1 MERCLKVIFLLNHT
15 SWEKIVMKKTLLAG
29 ASMAV
34 LLTAANALAAEYTG
48 EVDTTSASGEVFF
61 VEADSTIKDATFDL
75 KAEGT
80 SEADSSRIGFVN
92 AGNITVSGKNTL
104 RDFVTLEG
112 QTKFNAGDS
121 NAKMNVEGY
130 LTSTRNADVDLSNVD
145 LTIKKGDGES
155 SIVGEDGALVIDN
168 DTTAFKVG
176 NTTFEDGTR
185 ISLYKAAAGES
196 NIEEASGDT
205 SNLAIAAGKTVTF
218 KGNNKIAASSGGG
231 EGKTLFNISG
241 EEGSNIKIEGIVDA
255 KIDTDIN
262 GSDINIANSGEGPA
276 RWEIAADKTLSIS
289 NSNVTMSGAPDGKF
303 NGIGNVN
310 GDGNVVLGEN
320 TNVNITDG
328 AGIAVNE
335 LTISEGAV
343 VNASGQMEISN
354 PDDPKWKSGS
364 ILQGL
369 TKVDIEKGATV
380 NIADGAQIVTGYPN
394 GKINIAGTVNMSGE
408 NALIRAA
415 SSKDGTEKSTLNI
428 SGIVNVLK
436 DAIGIIASR
445 DTTVDQGGAVMV
457 ASDATLNLI
466 QDMNRGAE
474 ADEAPAGDAG
484 TFKVAGSLVNNGTIN
499 TLNGDGTAV
508 TNIEVSGA
516 SLADAGEDG
525 SYAEQTAGG
534 IYVSNGGTI
543 NGGLTLKGVNTP
555 AKEDSEE
562 KIAAMLKAAPR
573 AEFNGNSTVNG
584 NIENTAG
591 VLTVNQGATL
601 NIEGEGNKVTNKG
614 YLDLAGVLNGE
625 VDNTGGNITVLDSA
639 ARMTKFSGG
648 ELNISADV
656 AASSL
661 VSEESNANEI
671 YVSEGA
677 NLNLDSEDL
686 KTTKLTTYGTTKL
699 GVDYT
704 ADAKVGNGGM
714 MDLSSNTLT
723 GDVTVSDNSTLTF
736 NIDKFGTDDAE
747 AEGGKI
753 TGKLIT
759 NLTTDG
765 SATLNPVIA
774 LGAGDG
780 TYKLASEGV
789 EAKEGTAP
797 LGENSLKVADNN
809 MLYNIDADGLTSGEG
824 ITFSKK
830 GSDEVAS
837 SVVNAG
843 GTASNANAVNAWVG
857 GNSDAASLT
866 GASRDM
872 AEHLNTLAQTN
883 PGALVNAV
891 TALAPESAAMVQSNT
906 TETANQIFAAV
917 GSRLSG
923 GSIITGDEGMS
934 SGDSIFKRGAMWIQG
949 LFNHAEADDTRSA
962 KGFDADSE
970 GVAFGAEKYLN
981 DNVKVGVG
989 YAYTSSDIDGFM
1001 RETDVD
1007 THTAFAYGEYK
1018 PSDWFVN
1025 AIASY
1030 GWSDYSEKRNVAG
1043 RHVDADYDVNSIG
1056 LQAMT
1061 GYDFNLSG
1069 VQLTPEAGLRYVNF
1083 RQDSYRDTAGQKV
1096 AENTSDIL
1104 TGVIGAS
1111 VKKDFALDNGMNLR
1125 PEARLAMTY
1134 DMFNDA
1140 NNSVV
1145 TLANGAAYTV
1155 NGEALDRFGVE
1166 AGVGLTAD
1174 VNDNVEL
1181 SLGYE
1186 GRFRDHYEDHTGLF
1200 NAKYKF

>member
-335 LTISEGAV
+335 LTIGEGAV

-354 PDDPKWKSGS
+354 PDNPKWKSGS

-601 NIEGEGNKVTNKG
+601 NIEGKGNKVTNKG

-704 ADAKVGNGGM
+704 ADAKVGNGGTL
-714 MDLSSNTLT
+714 DLSSYTLD

-1145 TLANGAAYTV
+1145 TLANGTAYTV